1 MIRVTVELVP
11 FGRDDMAR
19 RVGTLL
25 VANDGTLR
33 ETETGN
39 YVYVMRDDLSGY
51 HEGKVLG
58 HDRSGT
64 VWDLIGKCIETEGTE
79 A

>member
-19 RVGTLL
+19 RIGTLL

-33 ETETGN
+33 GTDTGN
-39 YVYVMRDDLSGY
+39 YVYVVRDDVSGY
-51 HEGKVLG
+51 REGKVTD

-64 VWDLIGKCIETEGTE
+64 VWDLVGKCITAEGK
-79 A
+79 